1 MKKLLLLSTPVLLVF
16 LLSGF
21 NSIKNDDIP
30 SELLGSWEYIAP
42 TMGLK
47 YHKGALKFNYE
58 NEVLTGV
65 VVLEDRII
73 PMRKLIYN
81 DNKVR
86 AYVMFEG
93 QQIDI
98 FLRFNMDSF
107 NGTVSHPQG
116 YIRISGSKII
126 D

>member
-21 NSIKNDDIP
+21 NTLKNDDVP
-30 SELLGSWEYIAP
+30 SKILGSWEYIAP
-42 TMGLK
+42 TMGFK

-58 NEVLTGV
+58 QEVLTGV
-65 VVLEDRII
+65 VILEDRII

-98 FLRFNMDSF
+98 FLRFDKDSF
-107 NGTVSHPQG
+107 KGTVSHPQG
-116 YIRISGSKII
+116 YIRISGNKTSI
-126 D
+126 

>member
-1 MKKLLLLSTPVLLVF
+1 MKKLLLLSTPILLVF

-21 NSIKNDDIP
+21 STKKNDEIP
-30 SELLGSWEYIAP
+30 SKILGSWEYVAP
-42 TMGLK
+42 TMGFK

-58 NEVLTGV
+58 HEVLTGV
-65 VVLEDRII
+65 VILEDRII
-73 PMRKLIYN
+73 PMRKLIYG

-98 FLRFNMDSF
+98 FLRFDKDSF
-107 NGTVSHPQG
+107 KGTVSHPQG
-116 YIRISGSKII
+116 YIRISGNKTSI
-126 D
+126 

>member
-47 YHKGALKFNYE
+47 YHKGALKFNSE